1 MDGDDDFPL
10 VNIYLISFNLIT
22 FRADNFSGQKTEQ
35 GSEEGWPDRVFEGHQ
50 GVPLHHRRHH
60 HHLVIS

>member
-22 FRADNFSGQKTEQ
+22 FRADNFSGQKNEQ

-50 GVPLHHRRHH
+50 GVPLHHHHH

>member
-10 VNIYLISFNLIT
+10 VNIYLISLNLIT
-22 FRADNFSGQKTEQ
+22 FREDNFSGQKTEQ
-35 GSEEGWPDRVFEGHQ
+35 GSQEGWPDRVFEGHQ
-50 GVPLHHRRHH
+50 GVPLHHQHH